1 VETVKAEPE
10 SNKLMVA
17 GNVDPRKLR
26 DKMAHKAR
34 KKVEQLSLQPKKDA
48 MPTSMIGVRK

>member
-17 GNVDPRKLR
+17 GNVDPTKLR
-26 DKMAHKAR
+26 DKMAHKAK
-34 KKVEQLSLQPKKDA
+34 KKVELRSLQPKKDDNA
-48 MPTSMIGVRK
+48 DNNDLV